1 MTSTTPRFRRALGVA
16 ALGLALG
23 AGLTACGEDDTTTTA
38 EVSATEHNDADVAFA
53 TDMIQHHA
61 QALSMVDLTMD
72 RPLDPEVEALAEHIR
87 AAQAP
92 EIEQMVDWL
101 TSWGEDV
108 PETVRDHANASHD
121 MSDMDGSDMGDD
133 MADDMGDDMGG
144 MDPDMPGM
152 MSAAD
157 MDALASAS
165 DEEFQDMWLEMM
177 IEHHEGAVEMAETE
191 RSEGRFEDAVDLAG
205 SIIDSQSEEIATM
218 QDLLGS

>member
-72 RPLDPEVEALAEHIR
+72 RPLDPEVEALAEQIR

-108 PETVRDHANASHD
+108 PETVRDHAIAGHD

-152 MSAAD
+152 MSADD

-165 DEEFQDMWLEMM
+165 DGEFQDMWLEMM
-177 IEHHEGAVEMAETE
+177 IEHHEGAVQMAETE
-191 RSEGRFEDAVDLAG
+191 QSEGRFQDAVDLAG

-218 QDLLGS
+218 EDLLGS

>member
-72 RPLDPEVEALAEHIR
+72 RPLDPEVEALAEQIR

-108 PETVRDHANASHD
+108 PETVRDHANAGHD
-121 MSDMDGSDMGDD
+121 MSDMDGSDMG
-133 MADDMGDDMGG
+133 DDMGDDMGG